1 VGDFSDCC
9 GADIV
14 LIAAGSPSS
23 KLKASRLDDLN
34 ESAAIFK
41 SIFPDIAAQNSNAIL
56 VIASSSRNT
65 QGMMSTLVED
75 PTRGRR

>member
-14 LIAAGSPSS
+14 LIAAGWPSS

-41 SIFPDIAAQNSNAIL
+41 SIFPDIAAQNRL
-56 VIASSSRNT
+56 
-65 QGMMSTLVED
+65 
-75 PTRGRR
+75 